1 MVNEV
6 IIVDTGIIAAF
17 YNKKDEHHSRAFE
30 LLNNLRKGIYGTG
43 IITDYILDETVTLL
57 NMRTKRPEP
66 ALKAGQIIIEEKI
79 GKFFPL
85 TVDLV
90 YKTWKIYQ
98 KYVIK
103 GLSFTDCT
111 ILAVAEFIECEDVLS
126 FDKEF
131 DGIINRVM

>member
-1 MVNEV
+1 MNDL
-6 IIVDTGIIAAF
+6 IIVDTGVIAAF
-17 YNKKDEHHSRAFE
+17 YNTKDEHHKRAIE
-30 LLNNLRKGIYGTG
+30 ILNNLRTGKYGTG

-66 ALKAGQIIIEEKI
+66 ALKAGQLIIEEKL

-98 KYVIK
+98 KYVKK
-103 GLSFTDCT
+103 GLSFTDCS
-111 ILAVAEFIECEDVLS
+111 ILAVAEIIECDEVLS
-126 FDKEF
+126 FDREF
-131 DGIINRVM
+131 DGIINRVS